1 MSETNTT
8 AELPCPAFE
17 ELGLAAPILRAL
29 ADVGYEAP
37 TPIQARVVP
46 LLLAGRSVVGQ
57 AQTGTGKTGA
67 FAWPLLQEIDQA
79 ERRPQAMVLTPT
91 RELAIQVAEAFQRY
105 AAHLPGFHVLP
116 IYGGQSYPLQL
127 RPLKRGVHVVVGT
140 PGRVMDHM
148 RRGSLQLDGLRTLV
162 LDEADEML
170 RMGFL
175 EDVRWVLDQLPEG
188 HRTALFSATLP
199 PAICAIARE
208 YLHDPAEVT
217 IRLKAATPTT
227 LRQLYRVVPGREKLE
242 ALTRLL
248 ESEPFDGMLVFVRT
262 KIAASQVAE
271 KLEAR
276 GYATSALSGDL
287 AQAQRERVVARF
299 RKGLLDIL
307 VATDVAARGLDLDR
321 ISHVVNF
328 DAPNDPETYVHRIGR
343 TGRAGR
349 NGQAI
354 LFVTPRERRMLRSIE
369 RATGAAIVPMKVP
382 TPEDIRL
389 RQIVRFK
396 ERIAAALENDQI
408 AFHREL
414 VTGFAGESGVP
425 IEDVAAALAVM
436 ARDARPLDPRV
447 AERPEPRPAP
457 RGKERPDPDPGPRL
471 EPGKERF
478 RIEIGRD
485 HGVRPSQIVGLLT
498 GETGL
503 RGEHI
508 GRIEIHP
515 GFSTIDLPEGM
526 PGEIFE
532 HLQRARVCG
541 RELALA
547 RISAG
552 PLARTPQARNGKNG
566 KGKKFN
572 KGIKSSRR
580 KSRR

>member
-1 MSETNTT
+1 MSEINTT
-8 AELPCPAFE
+8 AAPAGAAFE

-67 FAWPLLQEIDQA
+67 FAWPLLQEIDLA

-148 RRGSLQLDGLRTLV
+148 RRGSLQLDGLRTLI

-199 PAICAIARE
+199 PAIRAIARE

-217 IRLKAATPTT
+217 IRLETATPTT
-227 LRQLYRVVPGREKLE
+227 LRQLYRVVPGSQKLE

-248 ESEPFDGMLVFVRT
+248 EFEPFDGMLVFVRT

-287 AQAQRERVVARF
+287 AQAQRERVVTRF
-299 RKGLLDIL
+299 RKGMLDIL

-328 DAPNDPETYVHRIGR
+328 DAPYDTETYVHRIGR

-349 NGQAI
+349 SGQAI
-354 LFVTPRERRMLRSIE
+354 LFLTPRERRMLRSIE
-369 RATGAAIVPMKVP
+369 RATGASIEPMKVP
-382 TPEDIRL
+382 THEDIRVQ
-389 RQIVRFK
+389 RAARFK
-396 ERIAAALENDQI
+396 ERISAALQSDQ
-408 AFHREL
+408 AASCREL
-414 VTGFAGESGVP
+414 VTSFAAESGVP
-425 IEDVAAALAVM
+425 MEDVAAALAAM
-436 ARDARPLDPRV
+436 AQEARPLDARV
-447 AERPEPRPAP
+447 VERPAP
-457 RGKERPDPDPGPRL
+457 PPAPVPRRNELSDPPP
-471 EPGKERF
+471 EPCREAGKERF

-485 HGVRPSQIVGLLT
+485 HGVRPGQIVGVLT

-515 GFSTIDLPEGM
+515 GFSTVDLPEGM
-526 PGEIFE
+526 PREIFE
-532 HLQRARVCG
+532 HLRHARIRG
-541 RELALA
+541 RELALS
-547 RISAG
+547 RIASG
-552 PLARTPQARNGKNG
+552 
-566 KGKKFN
+566 
-572 KGIKSSRR
+572 
-580 KSRR
+580 